1 LSCDIIKMYGGKED
15 YNLLDCMKES
25 ENEARLNGKLII
37 YFAKYED
44 GWMTLII
51 PFGLL
56 QTQTK

>member
-1 LSCDIIKMYGGKED
+1 MYGGKDD
-15 YNLLDCMKES
+15 YNLLECIKDSK
-25 ENEARLNGKLII
+25 NEAQMNWKHII
-37 YFAKYED
+37 LFCSVYGD